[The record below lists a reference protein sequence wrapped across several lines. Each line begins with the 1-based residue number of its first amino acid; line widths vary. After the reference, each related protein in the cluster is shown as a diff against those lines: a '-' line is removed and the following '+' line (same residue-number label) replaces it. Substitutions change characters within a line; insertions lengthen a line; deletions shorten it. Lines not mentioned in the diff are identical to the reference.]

1 MIFGKKCFMDF
12 KNLPEDLT
20 NLLSHSLMLPF
31 WYVAIYIFHP
41 ELYSTN
47 DYILI
52 TALTVCLTISSATIT
67 TSIIVLVSNGTE
79 GLLDKKV
86 VYPSIY
92 FQIVFFSSILIL
104 SYIFK
109 LVTGCTFEF
118 YGFVLFYFIPKIF
131 LVYIVNKP
139 KKTYKQTY
147 KIKKPSSE
155 KTIRNTY

>member
-1 MIFGKKCFMDF
+1 MSLVTF
-12 KNLPEDLT
+12 KDLPKDLT
-20 NLLSHSLMLPF
+20 RLLSHSLMLPF

-92 FQIVFFSSILIL
+92 LQIVFFSSILIL

-109 LVTGCTFEF
+109 IETGYTFKF
-118 YGFVLFYFIPKIF
+118 YGFVLFYFIPKIIITYR
-131 LVYIVNKP
+131 LNKP
-139 KKTYKQTY
+139 KKTYERTY
-147 KIKKPSSE
+147 KIE
-155 KTIRNTY
+155 KT